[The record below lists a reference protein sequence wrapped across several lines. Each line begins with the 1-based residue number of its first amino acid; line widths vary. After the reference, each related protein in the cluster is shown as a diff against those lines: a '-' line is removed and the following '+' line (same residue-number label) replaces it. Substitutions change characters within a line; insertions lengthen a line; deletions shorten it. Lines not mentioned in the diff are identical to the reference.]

1 MNSTTILENIDQLLS
16 TARKY
21 WLAAKS
27 PEEKSEYM
35 DKIDSLLDERLK
47 FMPPKDNDE
56 QL

>member
-1 MNSTTILENIDQLLS
+1 MNSTTMLENIDQLLS

-35 DKIDSLLDERLK
+35 DKIDGLLDERLK